1 MRHCCLLRSVRI
13 ETPLAHFKGIESVIR
28 TVGSGRRETSKKN
41 KKCTQQKNVRSRR
54 FSFFRWGLSLG
65 FIISITLSQFTPFF
79 SSGALRVFLPDFAR
93 ALCPPT
99 PTPFAHPLR
108 PPPSPTPFAL
118 PISFFFFARFF
129 LPRSPSF
136 WAQHASS
143 SGLILVTHLEMECA
157 SNQQVAID
165 SMIFVFAKEPI

>member
-13 ETPLAHFKGIESVIR
+13 EASLAHFKGIESVIR

-41 KKCTQQKNVRSRR
+41 KKCTQQEKVRSRR

-79 SSGALRVFLPDFAR
+79 SSGALRVLLPDFAR
-93 ALCPPT
+93 SLCPPA
-99 PTPFAHPLR
+99 PAPFAHPLR
-108 PPPSPTPFAL
+108 PPPSL
-118 PISFFFFARFF
+118 SFFFLFCQIF

-165 SMIFVFAKEPI
+165 SMIFVFAKEPIWKIDK